1 MRALMPLAALAIL
14 LAGLLAV
21 PRPWAARTLQVVL
34 AVAVIEW
41 ILTTVGLAQ
50 LRLRHDEPY
59 VRLAVILGSVT
70 LFTALAA
77 ARVPAPGAACVFPV
91 ARQTRGRARDALNGW
106 PAATKRRP
114 ARVGAATARS
124 GNLGASVPGHDPTS
138 EDRRRP

>member
-1 MRALMPLAALAIL
+1 MRLAALLALPTLALLLLAAHLFHAGVMPLATLALL
-14 LAGLLAV
+14 LVGLLTV

-59 VRLAVILGSVT
+59 ARLAVILGSVT

-77 ARVPAPGAACVFPV
+77 V
-91 ARQTRGRARDALNGW
+91 AFQHPRLRAYFGLTPK
-106 PAATKRRP
+106 PAA
-114 ARVGAATARS
+114 GSAT
-124 GNLGASVPGHDPTS
+124 G
-138 EDRRRP
+138 